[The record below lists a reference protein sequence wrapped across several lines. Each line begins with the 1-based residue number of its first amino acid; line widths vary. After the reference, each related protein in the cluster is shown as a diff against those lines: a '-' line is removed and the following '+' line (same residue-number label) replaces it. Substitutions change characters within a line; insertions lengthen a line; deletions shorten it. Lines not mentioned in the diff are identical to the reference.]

1 MWQPVVHQITVN
13 WDYHV
18 CQLVS
23 LSQGRI
29 VFANFVSHFWVA
41 VRFRICGTVAA
52 ILTSVQPI
60 LTVQANLASL
70 FKPMLIVLASL
81 YNQIA
86 SSQSIHCIGSSSSAL
101 GFGEKFSVSSWMSSF
116 SFSLGKSSSSISSR
130 NGSSAIGSSA
140 GS

>member
-81 YNQIA
+81 YTTKLQAHNQFTA
-86 SSQSIHCIGSSSSAL
+86 LAPHRQPLVLVKSSQFPKKKIVAL
-101 GFGEKFSVSSWMSSF
+101 TVKKERK
-116 SFSLGKSSSSISSR
+116 
-130 NGSSAIGSSA
+130 A
-140 GS
+140 G